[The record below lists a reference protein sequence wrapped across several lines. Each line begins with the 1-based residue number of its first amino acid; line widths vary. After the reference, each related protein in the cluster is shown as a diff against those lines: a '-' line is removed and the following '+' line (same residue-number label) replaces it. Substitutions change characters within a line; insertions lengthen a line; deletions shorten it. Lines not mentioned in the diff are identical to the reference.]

1 MRVPTMTLLAAAAM
15 LATPALAAP
24 GDMTVAT
31 FLAKV
36 DGLKA
41 KGMMALLSSD
51 IKVLK
56 AEGMAAGETYRKRL
70 EAERTQGRPS
80 SCPPKGSTI
89 NSNQL
94 IAHLNTYAPAVR
106 PATSLKTA
114 FADYFIKT
122 WPCR

>member
-1 MRVPTMTLLAAAAM
+1 MKINRSILGLALLVT
-15 LATPALAAP
+15 ATPALAGP
-24 GDMTVAT
+24 GDMSVAT
-31 FLAKV
+31 FLSKV
-36 DGLKA
+36 DGLKT
-41 KGMMALLSSD
+41 KGMMAMFSGD

-56 AEGMAAGETYRKRL
+56 AEGMAAGQAYKQRL
-70 EAERTQGRPS
+70 AAERAQGRPS

-94 IAHLNTYAPAVR
+94 IAHLNTYAPAAR
-106 PATSLKTA
+106 PATSMKTA

>member
-1 MRVPTMTLLAAAAM
+1 VNIKRSVLTLTLLLTAA
-15 LATPALAAP
+15 PALAGP
-24 GDMTVAT
+24 GDMSVAA

-41 KGMMALLSSD
+41 KGMMAMFSGD

-56 AEGMAAGETYRKRL
+56 AEGMAAGEAYKKRL
-70 EAERTQGRPS
+70 AAERTQGRPS
-80 SCPPKGSTI
+80 SCPPKGSTV
-89 NSNQL
+89 NSDQL

-106 PATSLKTA
+106 PATSMKTA

-122 WPCR
+122 YPCR